1 MFASSIGSEH
11 HAGAIRVVPETD
23 EIIAVCLE
31 GEFDLS
37 DVRGLRDEIDRALGG
52 GNDVILD
59 LSGATFLD
67 SSIISVLVQSSR
79 EASASRQRMVL
90 QLGTAAVVERVLE
103 FFAIERVVPR
113 AHDRREAVRIIQ
125 RHAAS
130 V

>member
-79 EASASRQRMVL
+79 EASASRQMVVL
-90 QLGTAAVVERVLE
+90 QLGTAAVVERILE

-113 AHDRREAVRIIQ
+113 ARDRREAVRIIQ